1 MLSILGK
8 KIELNIKEGIKIKK
22 ISSDYLNKNQR
33 LAITK
38 ELKNKTVLIT
48 GGAGSVG
55 STLTK
60 QILSYPVKSVRI
72 LDIDEHALFVMKRK
86 INDKRLRLLL
96 GNILD
101 KERIEMAF
109 KKADIIIHLAAI
121 KNIEIS
127 EFNPIETI
135 DVNINGTVN
144 LIKMA
149 IRSMPK
155 KFINV
160 STDKAAN
167 SSTLY
172 GATKH
177 LSEKITSWAGKHI
190 EEIKFASVRFGNV
203 IETRGNVFEV
213 WNEEAKNGKPLSIT
227 HPKMKRYF
235 FHVEEA
241 ADFVLTCIPLANE
254 GEIFVPM
261 MKSFSI
267 TDMASKISK
276 KHKFIGLRPGEKL
289 DEILMSDEEKRNAKK
304 SNGMWIIYPDNYDLK

>member
-1 MLSILGK
+1 MKKLSPKEKLSI
-8 KIELNIKEGIKIKK
+8 
-22 ISSDYLNKNQR
+22 S
-33 LAITK
+33 K
-38 ELKNKTVLIT
+38 ELKNKTILIT

-60 QILSYPVKSVRI
+60 HILTFPVKSVRV
-72 LDIDEHALFVMKRK
+72 LDMDEHALFVLKRK
-86 INDKRLRLLL
+86 TKDKRLRLLL

-109 KKADIIIHLAAI
+109 KKADIIIHTAAI

-135 DVNINGTVN
+135 DANINGTVN

-149 IRSMPK
+149 IRSQPK

-172 GATKH
+172 GATKQ
-177 LSEKITSWAGKHI
+177 LCEKVTSWAGKHI
-190 EEIKFASVRFGNV
+190 EETKFASVRFGNV

-213 WNEEAKNGKPLSIT
+213 WDEESKNGKPLSIT
-227 HPKMKRYF
+227 DPNMKRFF
-235 FHVEEA
+235 FHVDEA
-241 ADFVLTCIPLANE
+241 AEFVLKCIPLAKE
-254 GEIFVPM
+254 GEIFVPQ
-261 MKSFSI
+261 MKSFSVKEL
-267 TDMASKISK
+267 ASKISK
-276 KHKFIGLRPGEKL
+276 KHKIIGLRPGEKL
-289 DEILMSDEEKRNAKK
+289 DEILMSNEEKKKAKK
-304 SNGMWIIYPDNYDLK
+304 IDGMWVIRPDNYDLKI